1 MLGLTGTIELAETN
15 AYALCRLKLFK
26 TRLATLFSTKLVD
39 EDQMYLHTLVE
50 MINEGLATNELFGTA
65 EATAACTIMTDANE
79 VMLSDGIVYK
89 I

>member
-1 MLGLTGTIELAETN
+1 MTDGR
-15 AYALCRLKLFK
+15 YRLKLFR
-26 TRLATLFSTKLVD
+26 TRLAHLFATKLVD

-50 MINEGLATNELFGTA
+50 MINDGLSTDELFGTA
-65 EATAACTIMTDANE
+65 EATAACNIMTDANE